1 MHHLKRAKYVYET
14 RGIQELVRSTGTYV
28 PIVLN
33 NLIFESRYGRGTR
46 VINEDWDTLILLDA
60 CRFDMFE
67 ETVEMEGNLDYTI
80 SLGST
85 SEEFLTRNFSKGT
98 FHDTVYV
105 NANAY
110 LPYLGLDEDQTFH
123 DVIDLV
129 EDWDPELEIAHPRL
143 VTDRAKAA
151 HERYPN
157 KRIIVHYMQ
166 PHIPFIGEY
175 GRTVQERADRRS
187 VWKQFRVGE
196 FPVSVDEAWRAYV
209 DNLEFVLEFVE
220 ELFEGTNGKFVIS
233 ADHGNLVGERQ
244 GPVPTKKMYGHPWGV
259 YAPELVKVPWFTPDF
274 DGRRDTVSE
283 PPKTVLGHS
292 EEMITDRLCALGYQT
307 D

>member
-1 MHHLKRAKYVYET
+1 MWHHLKRAKYVYET

-105 NANAY
+105 NANA
-110 LPYLGLDEDQTFH
+110 
-123 DVIDLV
+123 
-129 EDWDPELEIAHPRL
+129 
-143 VTDRAKAA
+143 
-151 HERYPN
+151 
-157 KRIIVHYMQ
+157 
-166 PHIPFIGEY
+166 
-175 GRTVQERADRRS
+175 
-187 VWKQFRVGE
+187 
-196 FPVSVDEAWRAYV
+196 
-209 DNLEFVLEFVE
+209 
-220 ELFEGTNGKFVIS
+220 
-233 ADHGNLVGERQ
+233 
-244 GPVPTKKMYGHPWGV
+244 
-259 YAPELVKVPWFTPDF
+259 
-274 DGRRDTVSE
+274 
-283 PPKTVLGHS
+283 
-292 EEMITDRLCALGYQT
+292 
-307 D
+307 